1 MSIWPCDRKC
11 EQMKLSDKIH
21 AIAGSQTVAF
31 TSLIQQLRAEG
42 RQIIDLAVG
51 EPQFDTPAPIIDAT
65 RGALAAQKTR
75 YSPVNGLAEL
85 RMQLAAQFDG
95 YAIDNI
101 LITNG
106 SKQALY
112 LIFQAICDP
121 ADEVIIPVPFW
132 VSFVEQVKLAGGR
145 PVPVATQNHQLDVD
159 AIAQAVSPRTK
170 AILINSPNN
179 PSGAVYPIKDLQ
191 KIARLAEDHNLF
203 VVADE
208 AYNAFVYD
216 QAVCASMFDIEIV
229 RDRLIVTR
237 SFSKSYSMTGFRIG
251 YVAAPAN
258 VINALSKIQSH
269 LTGNV
274 CTFAQYGALAALTLA
289 EDWLS
294 DRKAELQQKRNMAY
308 ERVSQMFDCIQP
320 QGAFYLFPDVSS
332 VLKNDE
338 TSQALARRILKE
350 AGVALVAGEAFG
362 MAKHLRIS
370 FAVSDENLKNGLK
383 RIAEVL

>member
-1 MSIWPCDRKC
+1 
-11 EQMKLSDKIH
+11 MKLSDKIN

-31 TSLIQQLRAEG
+31 TTLIQQLRAEG
-42 RQIIDLAVG
+42 RQITDLAVG
-51 EPQFDTPAPIIDAT
+51 EPQFDTPAPIITAT
-65 RGALAAQKTR
+65 QGALAAQKTR
-75 YSPVNGLAEL
+75 YSPVNGLSEL
-85 RMQLAAQFDG
+85 RRQLAAQFDG

-101 LITNG
+101 LMTNG

-112 LIFQAICDP
+112 MIFQAICDP

-132 VSFVEQVKLAGGR
+132 VSFIEQIKLAGGR
-145 PVPVATQNHQLDVD
+145 PVPVATQSHQLDVG
-159 AIAQAVSPRTK
+159 AVAQAVSPRTK

-203 VVADE
+203 IVADE

-216 QAVCASMFDIEIV
+216 QAVCASMFDIETV

-237 SFSKSYSMTGFRIG
+237 SFSKCYSMTGFRIG
-251 YVAAPAN
+251 YVAAPVN
-258 VINALSKIQSH
+258 VIDALSKIQSH

-274 CTFAQYGALAALTLA
+274 CTFAQYGALAALTLG
-289 EDWLS
+289 EGWLS
-294 DRKAELQQKRNMAY
+294 GRRAELQQKRNIAY

-338 TSQALARRILKE
+338 TSEALARRILKE
-350 AGVALVAGEAFG
+350 AGVAVVAGEAFG
-362 MAKHLRIS
+362 MARHLRIS
-370 FAVSDENLKNGLK
+370 FAVSEENLETGLK
-383 RIAEVL
+383 RLSEVL